1 MKQIVEKLELVTD
14 EVFFTKV
21 LDKVSEAL
29 VKILLFVGIPFFVL
43 LFIRFLHL
51 LSS

>member
-1 MKQIVEKLELVTD
+1 MKQLVEKLEHFSD
-14 EVFFTKV
+14 EVFFTRV
-21 LDKVSEAL
+21 LDKVSEVL

-43 LFIRFLHL
+43 VFIRFLHL